1 MRRELFLALALV
13 AGCGGDA
20 ARRTT
25 SPAAEGVQTYVSVL
39 RAGDAAQA
47 YALLSDEVKA
57 GLSYED
63 FALQWNESARER
75 EQQAGMLEEGLRGS
89 RNLGERA
96 KVVYPDGKTVHLV
109 RENGAWRLESAV
121 ISRVHAGQP
130 HDAVSIFAE
139 ALDRRDYQAVLRIL
153 TRRRRDGI
161 GEQVDSFVKSLLE
174 RLKSEDNTI
183 ETIGKDRAEMR
194 WDDGKRRYR
203 IILRKEGDEWR
214 VDDIHLRPAPK
225 SPDDESDESEAPAVE
240 E

>member
-1 MRRELFLALALV
+1 MRRALYLALFFV

-25 SPAAEGVQTYVSVL
+25 PPASQGVVAYVEVL

-57 GLSYED
+57 QLGFDD
-63 FALQWNESARER
+63 FALQWNESAGER
-75 EQQAGMLEEGLRGS
+75 EQQARALEEGLKGS
-89 RNLGERA
+89 ADLGERA
-96 KVVYPDGKTVHLV
+96 KVVYPDGRTVFLV
-109 RENGAWRLESAV
+109 REAGEWRLESAV

-130 HDAVSIFAE
+130 HDAVSIFAD

-153 TRRRRDGI
+153 TERRRDGI
-161 GEQVDSFVKSLLE
+161 GEQVDSFVNSLLE
-174 RLKSEDNTI
+174 RLKSDDNTI

-194 WDDGKRRYR
+194 WDDGQRRYK
-203 IILRKEGDEWR
+203 IILRKEGGEWR
-214 VDDIHLRPAPK
+214 VDDIHLRPAP
-225 SPDDESDESEAPAVE
+225 SASDDEGSEPEGPAVE